1 MRNINAAVAL
11 ALLHFC
17 MFLLCSC
24 SRGNRQEVDRLNDL
38 SYAHHYRS
46 LDATQSYADQA
57 YNLADGYADG
67 RAEALNNLA
76 FVMISRMQYDE
87 ARDLLLQAQ
96 RITDNQIELLV
107 SEIQLMRLCQRMSKN
122 REFYDHRE
130 QAQRALL
137 RIDEERASLDDR
149 QQKRL
154 DYAQSEM
161 SIVTSTYYYYVGLER
176 QSVAALESGVHN
188 ERDTAQYLN
197 YLYNVGSGGIISQ
210 GTQADINQQEFD
222 YLLRCY
228 LLAEQSGCYYFA
240 ANSLEALAEHLID
253 TLSARQLIADNLPAM
268 KYLNPAQVSDEQL
281 SVDMAQR
288 SLDIFSDF
296 GDVYQ
301 IAGANRTLASCYL
314 AQGHY
319 EWALEHLHLA
329 LADTAINQAPDLVA
343 SINEQLSVAYAA
355 VDDKAKSDYHRNIYL
370 DMQEQTRQDR
380 WLEARADQLKE
391 TVAQLN
397 LLLAAVVMAIVF
409 LVALLWYFYWRWK
422 HKPQSQDSELME
434 REEDLREQLHIV
446 RQHVESSER
455 RNLEQRA
462 KVSLVNS
469 ITPFI
474 DRIIHEAK
482 RLSSPVSG
490 NASTPERRELDE
502 QRIQYIRELTSKINE
517 QNDVL
522 THWIQLRQG
531 ELNLHIET
539 FSLQQLFDIVA
550 KSERSFRLKQ
560 VTLRIDPTTA
570 RVKADRV
577 LTLFM
582 LNTLAD
588 NARKFTPEGGSVH
601 IYAEN
606 TEQYVEISVSDSG
619 IGMDEDQLAHVFEH
633 HISGGH
639 GFGLLNCK
647 GIIEKYRKLSR
658 IFSVCQLSAESRVGQ
673 GSRFFFR
680 LPVGKTVVGSFMLA
694 LLMAFSCQPL
704 MAQPASSAQFMPV
717 AGSALPLL
725 ERAYIY
731 ADSAYF
737 SNINGTYERT
747 LLFAD
752 SCRHCLNS
760 YYRMQ
765 RPAGTDTLVALGD
778 PSATLPEIMWLHDSV
793 DVNYNVVL
801 DIRNES
807 AVASLALHRWQLYH
821 YNNRIYTLLMK
832 ELTADAGLDGYC
844 RMMQK
849 SEADKRI
856 AIFLFV
862 MFFLAIL
869 LALTWQ
875 LLASLTKSAR
885 QKQDHLARL
894 EMMEDELQRITL
906 EEDNLH
912 VSNSVLDNCLSTLK
926 HETMYYPDR
935 IRQLADSADTDAL
948 TEVVSYYRELYGIL
962 SEQAMHQV
970 ERSKLKLK
978 PLDHEIL
985 GDKVLIDFLF
995 DILQKQGQRQVT
1007 VDYAPRDD
1015 KYVMCTVAMPMLKL
1029 TEQQAA
1035 SLFTPQIENIPY
1047 LLCRQIVRDHGEVAN
1062 RRGCAIW
1069 AELRGGVATIIIT
1082 LPRIWT
1088 NSKLSS

>member
-1 MRNINAAVAL
+1 MRHFMAAVVFAFL
-11 ALLHFC
+11 HVGVSLL
-17 MFLLCSC
+17 LSC
-24 SRGNRQEVDRLNDL
+24 SYGNQQEVDRLNDL
-38 SYAHHYRS
+38 SYANHYRS
-46 LDATQSYADQA
+46 LDSTQCYAERA
-57 YNLADGYADG
+57 LNLADGYADG

-76 FVMISRMQYDE
+76 FVMISRMQYEE
-87 ARDLLLQAQ
+87 ARDLLLKAQ
-96 RITDNQIELLV
+96 KLTDNQIELLV

-130 QAQRALL
+130 RAQRALL
-137 RIDEERASLDDR
+137 RIDEEPASLDDR
-149 QQKRL
+149 QQRRL
-154 DYAQSEM
+154 AYAQSEM

-176 QSVAALESGVHN
+176 LSATALESVSHN

-210 GTQADINQQEFD
+210 GTQAEINQQEFD
-222 YLLRCY
+222 CLLRCY
-228 LLAEQSGCYYFA
+228 LLAEQSGFYYFA

-253 TLSARQLIADNLPAM
+253 SLSARQLIADNLPAM
-268 KYLNPAQVSDEQL
+268 KFLNPGQVSDDQL
-281 SVDMAQR
+281 SVDMAR
-288 SLDIFSDF
+288 RALDIFSDF

-314 AQGHY
+314 AQKQY

-355 VDDKAKSDYHRNIYL
+355 VDDKAKSDFHRNIYL

-380 WLEARADQLKE
+380 WLEARADQLKA

-409 LVALLWYFYWRWK
+409 LVALLWFFYWRWK
-422 HKPQSQDSELME
+422 HKPQSQDSELVE
-434 REEDLREQLHIV
+434 REEELREQLNIV
-446 RQHVESSER
+446 RQHVENSER

-482 RLSSPVSG
+482 RLSSPASG
-490 NASTPERRELDE
+490 SGTTPERQELDE
-502 QRIQYIRELTSKINE
+502 QRIEYIRELTSKINE

-531 ELNLHIET
+531 ELTLHIET
-539 FSLQQLFDIVA
+539 FPLQQLFDIVA

-560 VTLRIDPTTA
+560 VALCIDPTTA

-601 IYAEN
+601 IYAESA
-606 TEQYVEISVSDSG
+606 EQYVEISVSDSG
-619 IGMDEDQLAHVFEH
+619 IGMDEEQLAHVFEH
-633 HISGGH
+633 HISAGH

-680 LPVGKTVVGSFMLA
+680 LPVGKTVVGSVVLA
-694 LLMAFSCQPL
+694 LMMAFSAQPL
-704 MAQPASSAQFMPV
+704 VAHPTSTSQLMPAD
-717 AGSALPLL
+717 GSALPLL
-725 ERAYIY
+725 ERAYFY

-737 SNINGTYERT
+737 SNIDGTYERT

-760 YYRMQ
+760 YYLML
-765 RPAGTDTLVALGD
+765 RPESTDTLVALGD
-778 PSATLPEIMWLHDSV
+778 PSATLPEIMWLHDSI

-832 ELTADAGLDGYC
+832 ELTADAGLDAYC

-849 SEADKRI
+849 SGTDKRI
-856 AIFLFV
+856 AIFLLV

-869 LALTWQ
+869 LALAWQ
-875 LLASLTKSAR
+875 LLASLTKSAKR
-885 QKQDHLARL
+885 KQDHLARL
-894 EMMEDELQRITL
+894 EMMEDELQSITL

-912 VSNSVLDNCLSTLK
+912 ISNAVLDNCLSTLK

-935 IRQLADSADTDAL
+935 IRQLADTADTDAL
-948 TEVVSYYRELYGIL
+948 TEVVAYYRELYGIL

-970 ERSKLKLK
+970 ERSKLRLK
-978 PLDHEIL
+978 PLAHDIL

-1007 VDYAPRDD
+1007 IDYAAKDD
-1015 KYVMCTVAMPMLKL
+1015 KYVRCTVTMPVLKL

-1035 SLFTPQIENIPY
+1035 NLFTPQIENIPY

-1069 AELRGGVATIIIT
+1069 AELRGGVTTIIII